1 MKNSW
6 PLDTA
11 VSFDP
16 YFGEPDRD
24 GDQGYELLPD
34 GRVFLRLKAPGAREV
49 VLDQFGR
56 IHALNKL
63 MLRKLSKL

>member
-1 MKNSW
+1 MNKPW

-16 YFGEPDRD
+16 YYGEPDRD

-34 GRVFLRLKAPGAREV
+34 GRVFVRVKAPGAETV
-49 VLDQFGR
+49 ELDGNDGLLVHISFDV
-56 IHALNKL
+56 
-63 MLRKLSKL
+63 